1 VFTFSFNGCHSY
13 NVSMKKGGTN
23 LSFLT
28 LAQIFPQN
36 KTCTVDHLKPRVNFA
51 KSDLQISIYK
61 DLKDFSK
68 PYFKLVEHIK
78 YKFQIKPI
86 YKIFGTIFL
95 NPILHLYVCS
105 ATSKKFQSSFPTK
118 TRERK
123 YPKQNLIIKE
133 KVIYL

>member
-1 VFTFSFNGCHSY
+1 
-13 NVSMKKGGTN
+13 MKKGGTN

-36 KTCTVDHLKPRVNFA
+36 KTCAVDHLKPRVNFA

-95 NPILHLYVCS
+95 NPISSPLCVFS
-105 ATSKKFQSSFPTK
+105 DFKKISILLPHKNRRKKIPKTK
-118 TRERK
+118 
-123 YPKQNLIIKE
+123 PDN
-133 KVIYL
+133 

>member
-1 VFTFSFNGCHSY
+1 
-13 NVSMKKGGTN
+13 MKKGGTN

-95 NPILHLYVCS
+95 NPISSPLCVFS
-105 ATSKKFQSSFPTK
+105 DFKKISILLPHKNRRKKIPKTK
-118 TRERK
+118 
-123 YPKQNLIIKE
+123 PDN
-133 KVIYL
+133 